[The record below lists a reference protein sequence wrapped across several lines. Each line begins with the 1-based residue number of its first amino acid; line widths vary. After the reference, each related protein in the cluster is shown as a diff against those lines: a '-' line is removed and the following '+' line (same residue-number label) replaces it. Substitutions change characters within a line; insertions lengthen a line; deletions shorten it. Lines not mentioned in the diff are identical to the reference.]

1 MKRVVKKKSSREEK
15 RGRKTKQETISDF
28 SFPLYFFATLLLS
41 HAWEAREPPLR
52 SLREFLLSFF
62 SSTLLLFHSPPPM
75 PDQYVVPQ
83 FIDSEDKIFGPVT
96 ARQFIIL
103 MVTGLFVFLLFKL
116 LPFVWFA
123 VTGLP
128 TLGIGAAIAFTR
140 INGQPFHFF
149 ILNLVQTLK
158 KPRLRVWDKTLR
170 DEQLRDYIKTAPPM
184 VSVRF
189 QHKAYAGSSRLEEIS
204 LVVNTGGV
212 YKPEE

>member
-1 MKRVVKKKSSREEK
+1 
-15 RGRKTKQETISDF
+15 
-28 SFPLYFFATLLLS
+28 
-41 HAWEAREPPLR
+41 
-52 SLREFLLSFF
+52 
-62 SSTLLLFHSPPPM
+62 M

-103 MVTGLFVFLLFKL
+103 MVTGLIIFLLFKL
-116 LPFVWFA
+116 LPFIWFC

-128 TLGIGAAIAFTR
+128 ILGIGAAIAFTR

-149 ILNLVQTLK
+149 ILNLIQTLK
-158 KPRLRVWDKTLR
+158 KPGLRVWDKTVSEV
-170 DEQLRDYIKTAPPM
+170 DLRDYIKKAPPL
-184 VSVRF
+184 VLTRF
-189 QHKAYAGSSRLEEIS
+189 QHKAYSASSRLQELS